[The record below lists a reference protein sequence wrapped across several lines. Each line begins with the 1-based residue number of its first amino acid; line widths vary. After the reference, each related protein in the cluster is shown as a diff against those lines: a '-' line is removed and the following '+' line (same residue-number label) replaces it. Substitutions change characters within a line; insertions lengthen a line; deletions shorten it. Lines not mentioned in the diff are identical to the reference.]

1 MCHVLELS
9 PGEKYTVDNAQSAQ
23 GLDNNMQSVLEIK
36 QVMMMMV
43 MMMMMMMMM
52 LMLMMMMIIM
62 IMTMM
67 MMLMMMIQVSHTDWG
82 VYTCRANNSMG
93 EGEAM
98 VVVKSKLNHI
108 LRSVRA
114 SRLDIFC
121 GYIVYN
127 IALYCCLG
135 FGMGGWDFKMC
146 FAIYFRAPM

>member
-1 MCHVLELS
+1 MLELS

-36 QVMMMMV
+36 QVMMMM
-43 MMMMMMMMM
+43 MM
-52 LMLMMMMIIM
+52 LMMI
-62 IMTMM
+62 

-108 LRSVRA
+108 FRSVRA
-114 SRLDIFC
+114 SRLDNFC
-121 GYIVYN
+121 WYIVYN

-135 FGMGGWDFKMC
+135 FGMGGGDFKMC
-146 FAIYFRAPM
+146 FAIYFHAPS

>member
-1 MCHVLELS
+1 MCHVSELS

-52 LMLMMMMIIM
+52 LMLMMM
-62 IMTMM
+62 
-67 MMLMMMIQVSHTDWG
+67 IQVSHTDWG

-98 VVVKSKLNHI
+98 VVVKSKL
-108 LRSVRA
+108 L
-114 SRLDIFC
+114 
-121 GYIVYN
+121 
-127 IALYCCLG
+127 
-135 FGMGGWDFKMC
+135 
-146 FAIYFRAPM
+146 